1 MTYFEFTLFI
11 ANIGG
16 WIKSPNQEVIDLELE
31 EAVTSEDISQ
41 DQSFGPESPSTPQ
54 APSKSQTKTYI
65 YNFLKTFDFT
75 SFLYVF
81 F

>member
-1 MTYFEFTLFI
+1 MLKKIIFT

-31 EAVTSEDISQ
+31 EAASEDISQ

-54 APSKSQTKTYI
+54 APSKSQTKTYVK
-65 YNFLKTFDFT
+65 NFVKL
-75 SFLYVF
+75 
-81 F
+81 